1 MFIVTGSTYRALLL
15 ATASVSLALSSA
27 RAETLPDAL
36 QGLLR
41 DNPQIHAAHNTSL
54 GAEESVNKVW
64 GTYLPSIDVK
74 ADTGME
80 RIDSPT
86 RRNQNLDP
94 FYRDRNTYTFS
105 LTQKLWDG
113 GAREG
118 LYAAAK
124 HQRDAARFTAESTMQ
139 SVLFEGISAYL
150 DVLKQTRLVDLA
162 AQNENTIRRQLH
174 LEDERVRRGSGIA
187 VDVLQA
193 KTRLQLSKERRVAF
207 EGAQDAAMSRYLQV
221 FGHPAEVSAMT
232 VPALPEAL
240 IPEDLDA
247 AVDRAKDGNPA
258 IAVSRAQSSA
268 LEESRTV
275 AEAGYLPTFNLVME
289 HGYENGRDAVIGTRR
304 DYAVLLQASWNL
316 FNGLQTRAE
325 VSKAA
330 FDHAAAMDKLRH
342 ADRKVVE
349 QTRLAWQALE
359 TARKR
364 VELLS
369 NAMNIAGE
377 VFTARTKLRDAGKE
391 TALNVL
397 DAENEVYNARINQT
411 SASFDMKLAAFQLLL
426 AMGDLDGPRIAG
438 N

>member
-1 MFIVTGSTYRALLL
+1 VTATSHRALLL
-15 ATASVSLALSSA
+15 ATSAIVLACSPA

-36 QGLLR
+36 NTLVR
-41 DNPQIHAAHNTSL
+41 EHPQIRAARNTAS

-80 RIDSPT
+80 RIDNPA
-86 RRNQNLDP
+86 RRDQGLDP

-118 LYAAAK
+118 LYAASK
-124 HQRDAARFTAESTMQ
+124 YQRDAARFTVSGTTQ
-139 SVLFEGISAYL
+139 SVMFEGISAYL
-150 DVLKQTRLVDLA
+150 DVLKQTRLVALA

-207 EGAQDAAMSRYLQV
+207 EGALEAAMSRYLQI
-221 FGHPAEVSAMT
+221 FGHPAEVAAMT
-232 VPALPEAL
+232 EPPVPEAL
-240 IPEDLDA
+240 LPDSLDV
-247 AVDRAKDGNPA
+247 AVERAKGGNPT

-268 LEESRTV
+268 LEETRSV
-275 AEAGYLPTFNLVME
+275 AEAGYMPTFNLVME

-304 DYAVLLQASWNL
+304 DYSILLEASWNL

-330 FDHAAAMDKLRH
+330 FDHAASMDNLKH
-342 ADRKVVE
+342 ANRKVVE
-349 QTRLAWQALE
+349 QTRLAWQALD

-369 NAMNIAGE
+369 NAMNIASE

-411 SASFDMKLAAFQLLL
+411 SATFDMKLASYQLLL
-426 AMGDLDGPRIAG
+426 AMGELESSRVAR